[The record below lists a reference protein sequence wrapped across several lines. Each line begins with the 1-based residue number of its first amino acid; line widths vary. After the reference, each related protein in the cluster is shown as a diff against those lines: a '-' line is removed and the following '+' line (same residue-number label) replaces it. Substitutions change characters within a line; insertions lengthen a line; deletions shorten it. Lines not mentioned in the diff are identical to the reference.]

1 VRRIIDPN
9 KVKNRLKELI
19 QKDIKALKAY
29 STLIKNNISLDT
41 RAKLKLIKGIATELL
56 VRIDTIAE
64 YEAAK
69 NNKEIEKMLQE
80 EEQDNNEPNG
90 SDIYA

>member
-1 VRRIIDPN
+1 VRKIIDPN

-19 QKDIKALKAY
+19 KKDIKALKAY
-29 STLIKNNISLDT
+29 SKLIQSNISLET

-64 YEAAK
+64 YEAAQD
-69 NNKEIEKMLQE
+69 NKEIGKMLQE
-80 EEQDNNEPNG
+80 EEQENNEKNG

>member
-1 VRRIIDPN
+1 MRRIIDPN